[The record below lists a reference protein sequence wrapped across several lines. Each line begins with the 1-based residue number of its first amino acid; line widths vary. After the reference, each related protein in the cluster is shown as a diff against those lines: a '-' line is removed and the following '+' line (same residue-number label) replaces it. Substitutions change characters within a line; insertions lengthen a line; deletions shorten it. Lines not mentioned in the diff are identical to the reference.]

1 MKTDP
6 REIGHMTYAVL
17 TKRINLPSADRFA
30 QGPVVIIECTEDIPC
45 DPCVNACKLGA
56 ISMKTLISPPEV
68 DYEKCT
74 GCTLCI
80 DICPGLAIFVVDKSY
95 KEGKA
100 LVSIPYEMHPVPQKG
115 NRVDVLD
122 RSGRKIGEASVTRV
136 RKGSR
141 GTMVVSMAVDR
152 DLAMQARSPKVQEK

>member
-6 REIGHMTYAVL
+6 REIGHMTYTVL
-17 TKRINLPSADRFA
+17 TRRINLPSADRFA

-45 DPCVNACKLGA
+45 DPCMNACKLGA

-80 DICPGLAIFVVDKSY
+80 DICPGLAIFVVNKSY

-115 NRVDVLD
+115 DRVDALD

-136 RKGSR
+136 RRGSR
-141 GTMVVSMAVDR
+141 ETMVVSMAVDKE
-152 DLAMQARSPKVQEK
+152 LAMQVRALKVREN